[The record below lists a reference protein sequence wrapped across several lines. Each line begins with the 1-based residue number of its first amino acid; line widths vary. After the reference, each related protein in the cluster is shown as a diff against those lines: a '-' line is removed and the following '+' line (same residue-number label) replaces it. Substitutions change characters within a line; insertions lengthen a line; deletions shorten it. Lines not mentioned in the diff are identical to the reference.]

1 MILLD
6 KEYLMTLE
14 GKTYADNLEKMKP
27 GDVEVFLYS
36 HENSLYVEISRYRGR
51 HKSEGKKIKS
61 KSFREKGIITVKRLV

>member
-14 GKTYADNLEKMKP
+14 GKTYADNLRKMKP

-36 HENSLYVEISRYRGR
+36 HKKSLYQAIHDYREKYDPDR
-51 HKSEGKKIKS
+51 KIKS
-61 KSFREKGIITVKRLV
+61 KSFCEKGIITVKRLV